1 MRDNRYKK
9 LLTKCPQYKIIEW
22 MQIQILYNGLN
33 VVISWFLCQGLDLVI
48 FLEVEGHFCPLDC
61 VMAIERIG

>member
-1 MRDNRYKK
+1 MRPRMTWRESGEKARFEP
-9 LLTKCPQYKIIEW
+9 LAMAAP
-22 MQIQILYNGLN
+22 
-33 VVISWFLCQGLDLVI
+33 VISWFSSQGLDLVI

>member
-1 MRDNRYKK
+1 MRH
-9 LLTKCPQYKIIEW
+9 IERF
-22 MQIQILYNGLN
+22 IVTLCTNN
-33 VVISWFLCQGLDLVI
+33 VWIRCEMNFVISWFSSQGLDLVI